1 MTTIAT
7 ALETIRPMIA
17 DRYAQQIRRTFER
30 MVEKH
35 GPSLDGIYNS
45 WDFSRTYRSLV
56 AQYVTRTDGV
66 CSINEDRLAQGA
78 AAYAEAATT
87 EWQAKIESKLGNL
100 ELAVVSRHQGTNFT
114 IVGRRNGH
122 SVAIEQDMIVKS
134 STRGLLFNQFPAR
147 IYVDGKFM
155 AEKKYHAMFA

>member
-7 ALETIRPMIA
+7 ALEAIRPMIA
-17 DRYAQQIRRTFER
+17 DRYAKQVRRTFER

-35 GPSLDGIYNS
+35 GPSLKGIYNS
-45 WDFSRTYRSLV
+45 ADFARTYRSLV
-56 AQYVTRTDGV
+56 AQYVTRVNEV
-66 CSINEDRLAQGA
+66 CSINEDCLAIGA
-78 AAYAEAATT
+78 ASYAEAATI

-100 ELAVVSRHQGTNFT
+100 ELAVVSRHQGMNFT

>member
-1 MTTIAT
+1 MTVIAK
-7 ALETIRPMIA
+7 ALEAFRPMIA

-100 ELAVVSRHQGTNFT
+100 ELAEVRNQRGALFV

-122 SVAIEQDMIVKS
+122 SVAIEQDMIVKF

-147 IYVDGKFM
+147 IYVDGKFT

>member
-1 MTTIAT
+1 MTVIAK
-7 ALETIRPMIA
+7 ALEAFRPMIA

-45 WDFSRTYRSLV
+45 WDFARAYRSLV

-87 EWQAKIESKLGNL
+87 EWQAKIECKLGNL
-100 ELAVVSRHQGTNFT
+100 ELAEVRNQRGALFV

-122 SVAIEQDMIVKS
+122 SVAIEQDMIVKF

-147 IYVDGKFM
+147 IYVDGKFT